1 MVEEVDEEGLS
12 TSRYLGDIRI
22 HHLTRGS
29 IQTTMIGEAFSV
41 VAKAIL
47 DAIPRFEV
55 LQMMMMMK
63 AVWSSLQ
70 KRKRKLNFHNNLL
83 LPLPRGLPRDRVALL
98 PPLCRKGVKLSLS
111 QNSIS
116 DIIWKLCYEISNGQT
131 ILSGYNCFELSVLL
145 LYTKLI
151 SIDNDLT

>member
-55 LQMMMMMK
+55 LQMMMMK

-98 PPLCRKGVKLSLS
+98 PPPFRRKGGKLSLS
-111 QNSIS
+111 QNSI
-116 DIIWKLCYEISNGQT
+116 
-131 ILSGYNCFELSVLL
+131 
-145 LYTKLI
+145 
-151 SIDNDLT
+151 

>member
-55 LQMMMMMK
+55 LQMMMMK

-83 LPLPRGLPRDRVALL
+83 LPLPRGPSKRPCRSSASALQKRSKTEFVPKQHL
-98 PPLCRKGVKLSLS
+98 
-111 QNSIS
+111 
-116 DIIWKLCYEISNGQT
+116 
-131 ILSGYNCFELSVLL
+131 ILSGNCAMKFPMG
-145 LYTKLI
+145 KLFCRATTALNFLCI
-151 SIDNDLT
+151 LN

>member
-1 MVEEVDEEGLS
+1 LFVELFSSFTYLTSSCKVVLEGGLLLVEEEDEEGLS

-55 LQMMMMMK
+55 LQMMMMK
-63 AVWSSLQ
+63 AVWSSLDF
-70 KRKRKLNFHNNLL
+70 KNRRAVSTCSS
-83 LPLPRGLPRDRVALL
+83 R
-98 PPLCRKGVKLSLS
+98 
-111 QNSIS
+111 
-116 DIIWKLCYEISNGQT
+116 
-131 ILSGYNCFELSVLL
+131 
-145 LYTKLI
+145 
-151 SIDNDLT
+151 

>member
-22 HHLTRGS
+22 HPLTRGS

-55 LQMMMMMK
+55 LQMMMMK
-63 AVWSSLQ
+63 A
-70 KRKRKLNFHNNLL
+70 
-83 LPLPRGLPRDRVALL
+83 
-98 PPLCRKGVKLSLS
+98 GVVFTAKEEKEIKLSQQSSFAAAAGAFQETVSLFCLRFAE
-111 QNSIS
+111 
-116 DIIWKLCYEISNGQT
+116 KE
-131 ILSGYNCFELSVLL
+131 
-145 LYTKLI
+145 
-151 SIDNDLT
+151 

>member
-55 LQMMMMMK
+55 LQMMMRK

-83 LPLPRGLPRDRVALL
+83 LPLPRGPSKRPCRSM
-98 PPLCRKGVKLSLS
+98 PPLRRKGVKLSLS

-145 LYTKLI
+145 LCIL
-151 SIDNDLT
+151 N